1 MARVWKLLQCSQ
13 NAGAQEVRDGR
24 GSKNRGR
31 EEVKLLDKLAG
42 LGGEEGIR
50 MHI

>member
-1 MARVWKLLQCSQ
+1 MAGGVKT
-13 NAGAQEVRDGR
+13 
-24 GSKNRGR
+24 GR